1 MVAVGAGHLAG
12 EDSVISTLQ
21 KDGYRVQRVQ

>member
-12 EDSVISTLQ
+12 QDSVQEMLAARGL
-21 KDGYRVQRVQ
+21 KAERVQ